1 MRETIKKI
9 RNIVE
14 LLVGCFAIAW
24 FSLCLIM
31 LCCKLIIQSHA
42 HMEKTSAVI
51 QGEYFYHKGN
61 SYIPY
66 YLFFLNGHKY
76 GGKAI
81 SGDYE
86 VGDTIIV
93 EYWPFMPEVNTVWRP
108 DE

>member
-9 RNIVE
+9 RNTIE
-14 LLVGCFAIAW
+14 LTVGGFAMAW
-24 FSLCLIM
+24 FALCLVSLCS
-31 LCCKLIIQSHA
+31 KLIIQSYA

-51 QGEYFYHKGN
+51 QGEIFYHRGN
-61 SYIPY
+61 GYIPF
-66 YLFFLNGHKY
+66 YLFYLNGHKY

-93 EYWPFMPEVNTVWRP
+93 EYWPFMPEVNTVWKP
-108 DE
+108 DN

>member
-9 RNIVE
+9 RNIIE
-14 LLVGCFAIAW
+14 LTVGGFAMAW
-24 FSLCLIM
+24 FALCLVSLCS
-31 LCCKLIIQSHA
+31 KLIIQSYA

-51 QGEYFYHKGN
+51 QGEIFYHRGN
-61 SYIPY
+61 GYIPF
-66 YLFFLNGHKY
+66 YLFYLNGHKY

-93 EYWPFMPEVNTVWRP
+93 EYWPFMPEVNTVWKP
-108 DE
+108 DN